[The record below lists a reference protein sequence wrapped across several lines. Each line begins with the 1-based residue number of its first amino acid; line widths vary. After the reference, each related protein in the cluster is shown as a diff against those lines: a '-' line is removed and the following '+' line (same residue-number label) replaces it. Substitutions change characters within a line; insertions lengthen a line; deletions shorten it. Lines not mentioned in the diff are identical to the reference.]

1 MSLQLKD
8 IFRQAFR
15 LVQRN
20 RKFLWLYWG
29 ANLAFG
35 IVLSLPIYYLLTD
48 NLIHSSISDSLS
60 YGFDYIWFLQFRNI
74 YKTNIGEIP
83 YMIYGIAG
91 IYVLIQTFFL
101 GGLISVYSNTK
112 KNHYVDFFFGGVKYW
127 YRFTKVL
134 LLSLIFY
141 VLAFEL
147 NDITGQLLTYLFA
160 NQEKIIFEFILRAS
174 RYLFLI
180 FLIGMVTVAG
190 DYMKVSLGTND
201 NGRIFPGIYPIMV
214 FLKANFSRVFTVFFL
229 IAIIGALGAIFYNL
243 LNDLLPK
250 SHYLYLLLTF
260 ILQQF
265 LIIFRLSIKM
275 LFTASEVILY
285 KDINAQV
292 IPAQVEEVI

>member
-1 MSLQLKD
+1 MILKLKD
-8 IFRQAFR
+8 IFRPALR
-15 LVQRN
+15 LLSHN
-20 RKFLWLYWG
+20 HKFIWLYWG
-29 ANLAFG
+29 TNLAFAV
-35 IVLSLPIYYLLTD
+35 VLSLPIYYLLSD
-48 NLIHSSISDSLS
+48 NLIHSSLSESLS
-60 YGFDYIWFLQFRNI
+60 SGFDYIWYLQFRNL

-83 YMIYGIAG
+83 FMIYGIGG

-101 GGLISVYSNTK
+101 GGLISVYNNTK

-141 VLAFEL
+141 GLAFEL
-147 NDITGQLLTYLFA
+147 NDLTGELLTYLFA

-174 RYLFLI
+174 RYIFLI
-180 FLIGMVTVAG
+180 FLLGMVTVVG
-190 DYMKVSLGTND
+190 DYLKVSLGTTD
-201 NGRIFPGIYPIMV
+201 SSRILPAIPPV
-214 FLKANFSRVFTVFFL
+214 LKFLKDNFSRIFTVFFL
-229 IAIIGALGAIFYNL
+229 IALLGALGAIVYNL

-250 SHYLYLLLTF
+250 SHYVYLLLTF

-265 LIIFRLSIKM
+265 LIIFRLLIKM

>member
-1 MSLQLKD
+1 MTLKLKD
-8 IFRQAFR
+8 IFRPALR
-15 LVQRN
+15 LLGHN
-20 RKFLWLYWG
+20 HKFIWLYWG
-29 ANLAFG
+29 TNLAFAV
-35 IVLSLPIYYLLTD
+35 VLSLPLYYLLSD
-48 NLIHSSISDSLS
+48 NLINSSLSDSLS
-60 YGFDYIWFLQFRNI
+60 SGFDYIWYLQFRNL

-83 YMIYGIAG
+83 YMIYGVAG

-101 GGLISVYSNTK
+101 GGLISVFNNTK

-141 VLAFEL
+141 ALAFEL
-147 NDITGQLLTYLFA
+147 NDLTGKLLTYLFS

-174 RYLFLI
+174 RYIFLI
-180 FLIGMVTVAG
+180 FLLGMVTVVG
-190 DYMKVSLGTND
+190 DYLKVALGTKD
-201 NGRIFPGIYPIMV
+201 SSRIFPEIYPLLK
-214 FLKANFSRVFTVFFL
+214 FLKDNFSRVFTVFFL
-229 IAIIGALGAIFYNL
+229 IALMGALGAIVYNF

-250 SHYLYLLLTF
+250 SHYVYLLLTF

-292 IPAQVEEVI
+292 VPAQVEEVI

>member
-1 MSLQLKD
+1 MTLKLKD
-8 IFRQAFR
+8 IFRPALR
-15 LVQRN
+15 LLGHN
-20 RKFLWLYWG
+20 HKFIWLYWG
-29 ANLAFG
+29 TNLAFAV
-35 IVLSLPIYYLLTD
+35 VLSLPIYYLLSD
-48 NLIHSSISDSLS
+48 NLIHSSLSESLS
-60 YGFDYIWFLQFRNI
+60 SGFDYIWYLQFRNL

-83 YMIYGIAG
+83 YMIYGVAG

-101 GGLISVYSNTK
+101 GGLISVYNNTK

-134 LLSLIFY
+134 LLSFVFY
-141 VLAFEL
+141 ALAFEL
-147 NDITGQLLTYLFA
+147 NDLTGKLLTYLFE

-174 RYLFLI
+174 RYIFLI
-180 FLIGMVTVAG
+180 FLLGMVTLVG
-190 DYMKVSLGTND
+190 DYLKVSLGTKD
-201 NGRIFPGIYPIMV
+201 SSRIFPEIFPLLK
-214 FLKANFSRVFTVFFL
+214 FLKDNFSRIFTIFFL
-229 IAIIGALGAIFYNL
+229 VALLGALGAVVYNF

-265 LIIFRLSIKM
+265 LIIFRLLIKM

-292 IPAQVEEVI
+292 VPAQVEEVI